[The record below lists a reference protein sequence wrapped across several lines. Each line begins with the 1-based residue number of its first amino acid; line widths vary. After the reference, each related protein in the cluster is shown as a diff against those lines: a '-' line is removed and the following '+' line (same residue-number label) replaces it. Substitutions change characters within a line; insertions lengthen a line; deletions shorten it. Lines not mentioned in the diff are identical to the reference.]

1 MVFFLQL
8 PLRLAKLPS
17 VHCAILTVCALSR
30 VSCKMSSMLS
40 HSSSLKYDLKHLH
53 KSHIERWASS
63 SFRVL
68 VKRGMSQTAENW
80 PLSQD
85 PRSYK
90 KIYRGKGSIIFFST
104 DVHIDRTFFS
114 IFAASRSLWL
124 FWNSSTWYKMIRKFH
139 QFSRVAFYFLDSRK
153 AFSYLT
159 ATNTWPFHVEIRV

>member
-1 MVFFLQL
+1 MKNPNVSFVTQSSAAQKMVFFLQL

-30 VSCKMSSMLS
+30 VSCKMSSVLS

-90 KIYRGKGSIIFFST
+90 TYTEEKDQSSFFL
-104 DVHIDRTFFS
+104 RTY
-114 IFAASRSLWL
+114 IL
-124 FWNSSTWYKMIRKFH
+124 IVP
-139 QFSRVAFYFLDSRK
+139 FSRYLLLVVLCG
-153 AFSYLT
+153 FS
-159 ATNTWPFHVEIRV
+159 EIPAPGIKWQENSTSFQG